1 MNKDQTLAN
10 RSRKAALLSIIPGAG
25 QIANRQFS
33 KGILFLVITGLFI
46 CELAIFGYQ
55 ALIGLVT
62 LGTVPGR
69 PLAVS
74 LDRGHAAIDFDAR
87 FLDVLHL

>member
-1 MNKDQTLAN
+1 MNKDQTLAK

-46 CELAIFGYQ
+46 CELALFGYQ

-62 LGTVPGR
+62 LGTVPGKTTR
-69 PLAVS
+69 CFS
-74 LDRGHAAIDFDAR
+74 
-87 FLDVLHL
+87 